1 MAELHAVLFLLCAWQ
16 RLLIGAGVTWGVA
29 VVLAHRVSHTRGFW
43 RPQVGAFMGELGRF
57 DTHGTLCTTPLLL
70 NLMLREYMRHE
81 AKDSA
86 IQFDGDTTLLPHWQ
100 ACGTFRGGE
109 GTAF

>member
-1 MAELHAVLFLLCAWQ
+1 MLAESHAGF
-16 RLLIGAGVTWGVA
+16 GA
-29 VVLAHRVSHTRGFW
+29 
-43 RPQVGAFMGELGRF
+43 PQVDAFLEELRHL

-70 NLMLREYMRHE
+70 NLMLSEYMRHE

-86 IQFDGDTTLLPHWQ
+86 IQFDGDTTLLPQ